1 MPSEYISL
9 REGAHRLVRTPREPM
24 DHNGYQSPERG
35 EDRMA
40 PSILTY
46 LVTAAVWTVAGMEGQ
61 RILAAII
68 RRLRAAPTAS

>member
-1 MPSEYISL
+1 
-9 REGAHRLVRTPREPM
+9 M